1 MTVLTAA
8 VGGGGVNREVD
19 VRAVQALL
27 NRHVAALGATPLAE
41 SGLADERTLA
51 AIRLFQSQVMRLTA
65 PDGRVDP
72 GGRTWL
78 ALNGTA
84 VGAASSQLSGAA
96 WWRANQAA
104 FPNSAEVSALE
115 PAFAARVTAFL
126 GALRTAG
133 ASVEVSATRRNKIR
147 AYLMHYSWRV
157 AKGDVRPA
165 EVPGEP
171 GCSIVWN
178 HGDDARSLRG
188 AKEMV
193 DLFGIVFQP
202 SLTSRHILGLAIDMT
217 IDWAGA
223 VKVRNA
229 AGNEVSLSST
239 SDGTNTALHG
249 VGASYGVFKLVSDP
263 PHWSDNGH

>member
-1 MTVLTAA
+1 MTVLTAS
-8 VGGGGVNREVD
+8 VGAGGVNRESD

-27 NRHVAALGATPLAE
+27 NGHTASAATPLAE
-41 SGLADERTLA
+41 NGLADERTLA
-51 AIRLFQSQVMRLTA
+51 AIRLFQSRVMLLTA
-65 PDGRVDP
+65 PAGRVDP

-78 ALNGTA
+78 ALNDTVGGATA
-84 VGAASSQLSGAA
+84 SKLSGAA
-96 WWRANQAA
+96 WWHANQAA
-104 FPNSAEVSALE
+104 FPNSAEVSALA
-115 PAFAARVTAFL
+115 PAFAATVTAFL

-157 AKGDVRPA
+157 ANGDVRPA

-171 GCSIVWN
+171 GCSIIWN
-178 HGDDARSLRG
+178 HGDDARSRRG

-217 IDWAGA
+217 IDWAGT

-229 AGNEVSLSST
+229 AGNAVSLSSP
-239 SDGTNTALHG
+239 SDGTNTTLHG